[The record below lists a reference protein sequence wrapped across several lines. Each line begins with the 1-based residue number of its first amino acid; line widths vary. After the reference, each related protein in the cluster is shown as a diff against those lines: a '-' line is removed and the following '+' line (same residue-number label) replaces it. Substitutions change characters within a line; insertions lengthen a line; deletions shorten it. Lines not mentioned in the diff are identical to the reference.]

1 MKLRTAARVQA
12 SPRTCAV
19 ALLACTLAACID
31 GRSPA
36 APTPPP
42 AVPPVVPPAPPA
54 PRRATVEIRNA
65 SIGYHNW
72 DAGLLVERLTGTLA
86 NTGVDL
92 DGVQLRMELQKDG
105 ELIRTRTAWGSPR
118 PLLAG
123 DTLSFSFR
131 TGQVAGVA
139 GVLVI
144 NTSHRDVD
152 LLVSALGSQTI
163 SCTGWSSRARP
174 SAVSATC

>member
-1 MKLRTAARVQA
+1 MKTCTAA
-12 SPRTCAV
+12 

-65 SIGYHNW
+65 GMGYHY
-72 DAGLLVERLTGTLA
+72 DGFGGSVERLTGTLA
-86 NTGVDL
+86 NTGVAL
-92 DGVQLRMELQKDG
+92 DGVQLRMEIYREG
-105 ELIRTRTAWGSPR
+105 VLIRTRSAWGSPR
-118 PLLAG
+118 ALPAG
-123 DTLSFSFR
+123 DTASFSFG
-131 TGQVAGVA
+131 TGRVSGVA
-139 GVLVI
+139 YYG
-144 NTSHRDVD
+144 SRDID

-163 SCTGWSSRARP
+163 SCTGWSLAPRP

>member
-1 MKLRTAARVQA
+1 MKTRTAA
-12 SPRTCAV
+12 
-19 ALLACTLAACID
+19 ALLACTLAACSD

-42 AVPPVVPPAPPA
+42 AVRPVVPPPQPPPA
-54 PRRATVEIRNA
+54 PRPATVEIRNA
-65 SIGYHNW
+65 SIAYHSVGT
-72 DAGLLVERLTGTLA
+72 ALVERVTGTLA
-86 NTGVDL
+86 NTGIGL

-105 ELIRTRTAWGSPR
+105 ELVRTREAWGSPR

-131 TGQVAGVA
+131 TGRVCCLSGVP
-139 GVLVI
+139 VI
-144 NTSHRDVD
+144 NTSRRDVD
-152 LLVSALGSQTI
+152 LFVSAHGSQVI

-174 SAVSATC
+174 SAVSAPC

>member
-1 MKLRTAARVQA
+1 MKIRICAA
-12 SPRTCAV
+12 

-36 APTPPP
+36 APTPPRV
-42 AVPPVVPPAPPA
+42 VPPVVPPAPPT
-54 PRRATVEIRNA
+54 PRPATVAIRNA
-65 SIGYHNW
+65 SIGYDL
-72 DAGLLVERLTGTLA
+72 DAFGVYVERLTGTLA

-92 DGVQLRMELQKDG
+92 DGVQLRMELRRDG
-105 ELIRTRTAWGSPR
+105 ELVRTREAWGSPR

-131 TGQVAGVA
+131 TGQVAGLY
-139 GVLVI
+139 GVPVI
-144 NTSHRDVD
+144 NTSRRDVD
-152 LLVSALGSQTI
+152 LFVSALGSQTI

>member
-1 MKLRTAARVQA
+1 MKTRTAA
-12 SPRTCAV
+12 
-19 ALLACTLAACID
+19 ALLACTLAACSD

-42 AVPPVVPPAPPA
+42 VVRPPQPP
-54 PRRATVEIRNA
+54 PRPATVEIRNA
-65 SIGYHNW
+65 RIGYHSV
-72 DAGLLVERLTGTLA
+72 ATGTGTVLVERLTGTLA
-86 NTGVDL
+86 NTGIGL

-131 TGQVAGVA
+131 TGRTCCFFGVP
-139 GVLVI
+139 VI
-144 NTSHRDVD
+144 NTSRRDVD
-152 LLVSALGSQTI
+152 LFVSAHGSQTI

-174 SAVSATC
+174 SAVSASC